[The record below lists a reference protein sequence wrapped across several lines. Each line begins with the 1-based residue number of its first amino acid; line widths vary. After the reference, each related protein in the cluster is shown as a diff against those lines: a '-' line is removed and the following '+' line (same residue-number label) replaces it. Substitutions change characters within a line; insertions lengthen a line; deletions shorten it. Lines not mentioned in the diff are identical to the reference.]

1 MANTDCFIGIGS
13 NMGKPEENCLKAIKA
28 ISEAKGIRLIS
39 VSSLYL
45 TSPVSD
51 IQQRD
56 FINCAV
62 RIGCEHTANRL
73 LRILNDIEEQMGR
86 KRGLKAGPRI
96 IDLDILL
103 FGACVIATP
112 LLKIPHPELHR
123 RRFAIIP
130 CIEIEPDLFHP
141 FFRRPLRSFL
151 SDIDD
156 NDQRVIML
164 GRLADAPEGFIRRG
178 P

>member
-1 MANTDCFIGIGS
+1 
-13 NMGKPEENCLKAIKA
+13 MGEPEENCLKAIKA
-28 ISEAKGIRLIS
+28 ISKAEGIRLIS

-51 IQQRD
+51 IPQRD

-62 RIGCEHTANRL
+62 RIGCEHTANGL
-73 LRILNDIEEQMGR
+73 LRILNEIEEQMGR
-86 KRGLKAGPRI
+86 NRGLKTGPRI

-103 FGACVIATP
+103 FGAYLIATP
-112 LLKIPHPELHR
+112 LLNIPHPELHR

-130 CIEIEPDLFHP
+130 CIEIEPNLYHP

-164 GRLADAPEGFIRRG
+164 GMRVDVLQGFVRRD